1 MERPVLK
8 RLLFVLAACS
18 STPAAMTSPDGGG
31 GSNSGSGSGSGSSQH
46 GDLYPLAVGNTWT
59 YNVATVG
66 AGSTCSAGT
75 YSQTVQSANSVGG
88 RAAYQVTD
96 FCTALAGETY
106 DYSTP
111 GGDEVDFYYG
121 SDWLELIDPN
131 LVAGE
136 TWTYANTSYTWK
148 RETTVTVPAGSYDDC
163 WTANQNVSYTAYS
176 TYCRGAGLVH
186 NYSAD
191 LTGAGWDAQ
200 LSAVQLH

>member
-1 MERPVLK
+1 LK
-8 RLLFVLAACS
+8 RLSVVVLAACS

-31 GSNSGSGSGSGSSQH
+31 SNSGSGSGSGSGSSEH
-46 GDLYPLAVGNTWT
+46 SDLYPLAVGNTWT
-59 YNVATVG
+59 YAVTIVG
-66 AGSTCSAGT
+66 AGSTCSPGT
-75 YSQTVQSANSVGG
+75 SSQTVQSANPAGG

-96 FCTALAGETY
+96 FCSALANETY

-111 GGDEVDFYYG
+111 SGDEVDFYYG

-131 LVAGE
+131 LVDGE

-148 RETTVTVPAGSYDDC
+148 RETAVTVPAGSYDDC

-200 LSAVQLH
+200 LSSVQLK

>member
-1 MERPVLK
+1 VERPVLMK
-8 RLLFVLAACS
+8 RLVILLVACS
-18 STPAAMTSPDGGG
+18 SSPATMSPDGGG
-31 GSNSGSGSGSGSSQH
+31 GSNSGSNSGSGSADH
-46 GDLYPLAVGNTWT
+46 ADLYPLAVGNTWT
-59 YNVATVG
+59 YNVTIVG
-66 AGSTCSAGT
+66 AGSTCSPGT
-75 YSQTVQSANSVGG
+75 FSQSVLSANPAGG
-88 RAAYQVTD
+88 RAAYQVSD

-121 SDWLELIDPN
+121 SDWLELIDPT
-131 LVAGE
+131 LVDG
-136 TWTYANTSYTWK
+136 TSWTYANTSYTWK
-148 RETTVTVPAGSYDDC
+148 RETSVTVPAGSYDDC

-200 LSAVQLH
+200 LASVQLK